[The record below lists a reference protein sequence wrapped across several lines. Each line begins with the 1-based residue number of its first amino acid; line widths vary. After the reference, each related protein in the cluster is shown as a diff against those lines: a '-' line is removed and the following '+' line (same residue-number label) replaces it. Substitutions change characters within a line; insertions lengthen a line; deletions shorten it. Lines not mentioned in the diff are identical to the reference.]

1 MTLAPPMRALPT
13 WPGILALTLLMF
25 CSPIWPADNTT
36 SPSREAMLPVLTV
49 TAMDE
54 TVEKSY
60 RRMVR
65 GMDLFDSLRALAPQA
80 QLRYRLLP
88 RRRDTDMQRV
98 TLAIFSDSLT
108 LLVPVENGTF
118 ELERNALAL
127 AENAVVAPDR
137 RVGSLTWRTD
147 IRTPGLPPGT
157 RRLGDLRLECRVG
170 MEAGLVSDDLPI
182 IGAIARLIAGG
193 GSYCDSDQ
201 NLYLYFAE
209 RPLFGVTLVWGG
221 RRESLPTDR
230 LYAGITNG
238 STSRN
243 SLGYCDCELLLDRA
257 YFLPLGDRRWPDD
270 TLLEFE
276 YMEDEK
282 KAPAAAA
289 VKDITADQI
298 PQAVQP

>member
-1 MTLAPPMRALPT
+1 
-13 WPGILALTLLMF
+13 LL
-25 CSPIWPADNTT
+25 S
-36 SPSREAMLPVLTV
+36 LTV

-65 GMDLFDSLRALAPQA
+65 GMDLFDRLHALAPKA
-80 QLRYRLLP
+80 KLRYRLLP
-88 RRRDTDMQRV
+88 RRPDTDMQNV

-108 LLVPVENGTF
+108 LPVSVENGTF
-118 ELERNALAL
+118 ELERNAQAL

-170 MEAGLVSDDLPI
+170 MEAGLVSDDLPV

-193 GSYCDSDQ
+193 GNYCDSDE
-201 NLYLYFAE
+201 NLYLFFAE
-209 RPLFGVTLVWGG
+209 RPLFGVTLVSPISGG

-230 LYAGITNG
+230 LYAGITSG
-238 STSRN
+238 SVSRN
-243 SLGYCDCELLLDRA
+243 NLGYCDCELLLDRA
-257 YFLPLGDRRWPDD
+257 YFLPLGDKRWPDD
-270 TLLEFE
+270 TLVEYE

-282 KAPAAAA
+282 EAPAMAG
-289 VKDITADQI
+289 DNT
-298 PQAVQP
+298 PQSVRP